1 MVFSLRPCALYSHC
15 RKRPPSWTLHVV
27 PVLLVFMDIPCT
39 LAGCYVLS
47 HAETRRKQKV
57 ASKLTLVSTARGF
70 QCVLRWR
77 ARLNTR
83 GRVNAFLIKKKK
95 EETPTR
101 LKSECSVIALS
112 EKKGRAPRGLLQHT
126 VRQHLLFTQT
136 TTLPVKDTG
145 LKSLSKIK
153 TY

>member
-95 EETPTR
+95 RKLPHGWKVSAQLSRCRKKGPGPERPTPTH
-101 LKSECSVIALS
+101 STTAFVIYTNYN
-112 EKKGRAPRGLLQHT
+112 P
-126 VRQHLLFTQT
+126 
-136 TTLPVKDTG
+136 TG
-145 LKSLSKIK
+145 KRYWLEIP
-153 TY
+153 

>member
-95 EETPTR
+95 RGNSHTAEKWVLSYRVVGKKGPGPERPTPTH
-101 LKSECSVIALS
+101 STTAFVIYTNYN
-112 EKKGRAPRGLLQHT
+112 P
-126 VRQHLLFTQT
+126 
-136 TTLPVKDTG
+136 TG
-145 LKSLSKIK
+145 KRYWLEIP
-153 TY
+153 